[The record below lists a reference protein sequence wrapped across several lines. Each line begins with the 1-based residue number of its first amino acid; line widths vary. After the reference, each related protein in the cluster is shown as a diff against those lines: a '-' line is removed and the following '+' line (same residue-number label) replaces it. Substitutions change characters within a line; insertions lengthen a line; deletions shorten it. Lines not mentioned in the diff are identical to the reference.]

1 MTTEE
6 SRNSFY
12 ILNVISCRLNFA
24 ALRIEPGRGNLGIG
38 WTEM

>member
-6 SRNSFY
+6 RQNSFY
-12 ILNVISCRLNFA
+12 ILHVISSRLNFA
-24 ALRIEPGRGNLGIG
+24 ALRVEPGKGNLGIG

>member
-12 ILNVISCRLNFA
+12 LLHVLSCRLNFA
-24 ALRIEPGRGNLGIG
+24 ALRVEPGRGNPGTG
-38 WTEM
+38 WAEM

>member
-6 SRNSFY
+6 SGIFFY
-12 ILNVISCRLNFA
+12 LPHVISCRLNFA
-24 ALRIEPGRGNLGIG
+24 ALRVEPGRGNLGIG